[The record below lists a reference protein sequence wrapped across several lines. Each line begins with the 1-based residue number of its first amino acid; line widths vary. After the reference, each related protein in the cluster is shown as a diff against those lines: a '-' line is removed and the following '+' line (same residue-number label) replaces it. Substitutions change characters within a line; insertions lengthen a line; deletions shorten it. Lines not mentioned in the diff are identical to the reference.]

1 MRKLLTVV
9 GVVVAVLALAVG
21 AMLLRPMQTLKM
33 IWPMAEAVAIGEF
46 VGVTTDGVVQPGLF
60 EIAPTGVST
69 ESVAAAA
76 QALLAALSDEQRARV
91 LFPVEDDEWR
101 RWANMHFPPRQGVS
115 FAEMSGPQ
123 QGAVWALIAAG
134 LSARGFEL
142 ARDVTRLEEHL
153 AELMDDHDQYGE
165 HLYWIT
171 IMGEPSGTQPWG
183 WQFEGHHLI
192 INFFVLGD
200 QVVMTP
206 TFIGGEPVFAES
218 GKYEGTRILQSE
230 QALGLALINGLTPAQ
245 RSEAIIDP
253 NKTGNNNH
261 GEFFQDNAVVPLE
274 GLSLAGLEGD
284 QRRLAERLIRIYV
297 DNLRP
302 EHAEIRMAEI
312 VAHWDDTY
320 FAWVGDTDEDA
331 VFYYRVQSPV
341 VMIEFDHQSPVALSD
356 SPKPTRRH
364 IHTVVR
370 TPNGNDYG
378 KDLLR
383 QHLTQRPH

>member
-1 MRKLLTVV
+1 M
-9 GVVVAVLALAVG
+9 LALAVG
-21 AMLLRPMQTLKM
+21 AVLLRPMQTLKM
-33 IWPMAEAVAIGEF
+33 MWPMAEAVAIGEF
-46 VGVTTDGVVQPGLF
+46 VGVTTDGVVQSGLF

-284 QRRLAERLIRIYV
+284 QRRLADRLIRIYV

-312 VAHWDDTY
+312 VAHWDDAY

-341 VMIEFDHQSPVALSD
+341 IMIEFDHQSAVALSD
-356 SPKPTRRH
+356 SPEPTRRH

-383 QHLTQRPH
+383 QHLAQRPH

>member
-1 MRKLLTVV
+1 MRKLLIGA
-9 GVVVAVLALAVG
+9 GVVAAVLALAVG

-33 IWPMAEAVAIGEF
+33 LWPLAETVAIGEF

-60 EIAPTGVST
+60 EIAPTGAST
-69 ESVAAAA
+69 ESVSAAAR
-76 QALLAALSDEQRARV
+76 ALLGALSDEQRARV
-91 LFPVEDDEWR
+91 QFPVDDDEWR
-101 RWANMHFPPRQGVS
+101 RWANMHFPPRQGVG
-115 FAEMSGPQ
+115 FAETSESQ
-123 QGAVWALIAAG
+123 RDAVWALIAAS

-171 IMGEPSGTQPWG
+171 IMGEPSDSEPWG
-183 WQFEGHHLI
+183 WQFEGHHLV

-206 TFIGGEPVFAES
+206 TFMGGEPVIAES
-218 GKYEGTRILQSE
+218 GKYEGTSILQSE
-230 QALGLALINGLTPAQ
+230 QALGLALINALTTAE

-253 NKTGNNNH
+253 DKTGNNNR
-261 GEFFQDNAVVPLE
+261 GEFFQDNAVVPLQ
-274 GLSLAGLEGD
+274 GLSLAALEGD
-284 QRRLAERLIRIYV
+284 RRRLAEQLIRVYV

-302 EHAEIRMAEI
+302 EHAAIRMTEI
-312 VAHWDDTY
+312 LAHWDDTY

-356 SPKPTRRH
+356 SPEPTRRH

-383 QHLTQRPH
+383 QHLARHPH